1 MRDILIS
8 SAVCLACLFVAFVS
22 QLVAPSALLPAAD
35 ASGSTPLAIVRA
47 ADPATGDFLSGIAP
61 AAGATSGATASAT
74 ASATAVAAVVAPLE
88 LDPDDTNPSLFTM
101 ASTLDSNGDVIA
113 QGGASALGGAMDAPR
128 ETVTASGLR
137 ITELEVGSGAEA
149 VSGQAVSVNYRGT
162 LTNGKEFDSSY
173 GRGPF
178 SFPLG
183 GGRVI
188 KGWDEGVAGMK
199 VGGKRKLVIPPDL
212 AYGERGAG
220 GVIPP
225 NATLI
230 FEVELLGVGN

>member
-8 SAVCLACLFVAFVS
+8 SFVCVACLMLAFVS
-22 QLVAPSALLPAAD
+22 QLVSPSQVEAAAPAPAEAGVQQALAR
-35 ASGSTPLAIVRA
+35 SG
-47 ADPATGDFLSGIAP
+47 PATAP
-61 AAGATSGATASAT
+61 AAKQ
-74 ASATAVAAVVAPLE
+74 AVAAPLE
-88 LDPDDTNPSLFTM
+88 LDPDVPNPTLFTM
-101 ASTLDSNGDVIA
+101 APDSSSADLA
-113 QGGASALGGAMDAPR
+113 SSGAAALGGELVSPTER
-128 ETVTASGLR
+128 TTPSGLR
-137 ITELEVGSGAEA
+137 ITDLTLGEGAEA
-149 VSGQAVSVNYRGT
+149 RSGQTVVVNYRGT

-183 GGRVI
+183 AGRVI
-188 KGWDEGVAGMK
+188 RGWDEGVAGMK

-225 NATLI
+225 NATLV
-230 FEVELLGVGN
+230 FEVELLEVKG

>member
-8 SAVCLACLFVAFVS
+8 SIVCVACLMLAFVS
-22 QLVAPSALLPAAD
+22 QLVSPSQVEAAAPAPAEAGVQQALARSGPATAPAAAPSA
-35 ASGSTPLAIVRA
+35 
-47 ADPATGDFLSGIAP
+47 AP
-61 AAGATSGATASAT
+61 EAR
-74 ASATAVAAVVAPLE
+74 AAVVAPLE
-88 LDPDDTNPSLFTM
+88 LDPDVPNPTLFTM
-101 ASTLDSNGDVIA
+101 APDPSSADMAST
-113 QGGASALGGAMDAPR
+113 GAAALGGELVSPTER
-128 ETVTASGLR
+128 TTPSGLR
-137 ITELEVGSGAEA
+137 ITDLTLGEGAEA
-149 VSGQAVSVNYRGT
+149 KSGQTVVVNYRGT

-188 KGWDEGVAGMK
+188 KGWDEGVAGMR

-225 NATLI
+225 NATLV
-230 FEVELLGVGN
+230 FEVELLQVDK